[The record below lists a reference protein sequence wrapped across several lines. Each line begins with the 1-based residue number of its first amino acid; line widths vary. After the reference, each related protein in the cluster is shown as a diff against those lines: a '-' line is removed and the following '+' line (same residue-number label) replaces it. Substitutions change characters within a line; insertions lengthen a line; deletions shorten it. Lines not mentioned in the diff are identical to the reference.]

1 MIHWSILHKEVWPIS
16 SDLYLWRGTKENLN
30 EQLFHSACLESWPY
44 SSQQWNLVQKQK
56 SSHNLANIQSIQNTP
71 GRVPHNAAATL
82 GRNLYPSFTW
92 TAKCS
97 MWVKNK
103 RTKIALQLSWEEMS
117 MKTSSPLSLENTV
130 LIPAK
135 NLDILYLLIIE
146 G

>member
-1 MIHWSILHKEVWPIS
+1 
-16 SDLYLWRGTKENLN
+16 
-30 EQLFHSACLESWPY
+30 
-44 SSQQWNLVQKQK
+44 
-56 SSHNLANIQSIQNTP
+56 
-71 GRVPHNAAATL
+71 
-82 GRNLYPSFTW
+82 
-92 TAKCS
+92 

-130 LIPAK
+130 LIPAE